1 MYVNKCI
8 CARLYTDLKLS
19 LCLLLLTTVFT
30 SGLIFSG
37 CDVVYDYSSCR
48 DTVVRFRYTYRGA
61 DRFDSYISKIDYYLF
76 NDAGEFVDELD
87 HVAGTPSM
95 VDVSELPDGSY
106 TVVALA
112 NLDDYASLPEL
123 NTINLDQFAITV
135 TQLHN
140 SARGKFANGD
150 PLFWGEQ
157 RFHIGGG
164 IKACI

>member
-1 MYVNKCI
+1 
-8 CARLYTDLKLS
+8 
-19 LCLLLLTTVFT
+19 
-30 SGLIFSG
+30 
-37 CDVVYDYSSCR
+37 
-48 DTVVRFRYTYRGA
+48 
-61 DRFDSYISKIDYYLF
+61 
-76 NDAGEFVDELD
+76 
-87 HVAGTPSM
+87 M

-164 IKACI
+164 V